1 MVEEPFI
8 SLIIS
13 IDKKMMYEI
22 IDCVSKKE
30 AIKSKKNSIGVFSD
44 EITKKIEDLTLSNL
58 FKLNIFVSENK
69 EDCEWHVKNF
79 KISDNLD
86 LQIFDLEEA
95 FEFIKNHL
103 NKNQEINQNSME
115 M

>member
-1 MVEEPFI
+1 MNKEYILVDLDKLK
-8 SLIIS
+8 LITEGLITDVAWS
-13 IDKKMMYEI
+13 Y
-22 IDCVSKKE
+22 KE
-30 AIKSKKNSIGVFSD
+30 
-44 EITKKIEDLTLSNL
+44 KKIEDLTLSNF

>member
-1 MVEEPFI
+1 MNKEYI
-8 SLIIS
+8 LMDLDKLKLITE
-13 IDKKMMYEI
+13 DL
-22 IDCVSKKE
+22 
-30 AIKSKKNSIGVFSD
+30 
-44 EITKKIEDLTLSNL
+44 ITDVAWPYKLKKIEDLTLSNF

-86 LQIFDLEEA
+86 LQILDLEEA
-95 FEFIKNHL
+95 FEIIKNHL

>member
-1 MVEEPFI
+1 MNKEYILVDLDNLK
-8 SLIIS
+8 LITEGLITDVAWS
-13 IDKKMMYEI
+13 Y
-22 IDCVSKKE
+22 KE
-30 AIKSKKNSIGVFSD
+30 
-44 EITKKIEDLTLSNL
+44 KKIEDLTLSNL

-69 EDCEWHVKNF
+69 QDCEWHVKNF

-103 NKNQEINQNSME
+103 NKNQEINQNLME

>member
-1 MVEEPFI
+1 MNKEYILVDLDKLKLVTED
-8 SLIIS
+8 LIIDVEWS
-13 IDKKMMYEI
+13 Y
-22 IDCVSKKE
+22 
-30 AIKSKKNSIGVFSD
+30 
-44 EITKKIEDLTLSNL
+44 TQRKIEDLTLSNL

-69 EDCEWHVKNF
+69 EDCEWHIKNF

-86 LQIFDLEEA
+86 LQILNLEEA
-95 FEFIKNHL
+95 LEFIKNHL

>member
-1 MVEEPFI
+1 MNKEYI
-8 SLIIS
+8 LMDLDKLKLITE
-13 IDKKMMYEI
+13 DL
-22 IDCVSKKE
+22 
-30 AIKSKKNSIGVFSD
+30 
-44 EITKKIEDLTLSNL
+44 ITDVAWPYKLKKIEDLTVSNF

>member
-1 MVEEPFI
+1 MNKEYILVDLDNLK
-8 SLIIS
+8 LITEGLITDVAWS
-13 IDKKMMYEI
+13 Y
-22 IDCVSKKE
+22 KE
-30 AIKSKKNSIGVFSD
+30 
-44 EITKKIEDLTLSNL
+44 KKIEDLTLSNL

-103 NKNQEINQNSME
+103 NKNQEINQNLME

>member
-1 MVEEPFI
+1 MNKEYILMDLDKLKLITED
-8 SLIIS
+8 LII
-13 IDKKMMYEI
+13 DVAWPYKL
-22 IDCVSKKE
+22 
-30 AIKSKKNSIGVFSD
+30 
-44 EITKKIEDLTLSNL
+44 KKIEDLTLSNL

-95 FEFIKNHL
+95 FELL
-103 NKNQEINQNSME
+103 NSPSLKGRDS
-115 M
+115 

>member
-1 MVEEPFI
+1 MNKEYI
-8 SLIIS
+8 LMDLDKLKLITEDLIT
-13 IDKKMMYEI
+13 DVAWPYKLKK
-22 IDCVSKKE
+22 
-30 AIKSKKNSIGVFSD
+30 
-44 EITKKIEDLTLSNL
+44 TEDLTLSNF

>member
-1 MVEEPFI
+1 MNKEYI
-8 SLIIS
+8 LMDLDKLKLITEGLITDVAWS
-13 IDKKMMYEI
+13 Y
-22 IDCVSKKE
+22 KE
-30 AIKSKKNSIGVFSD
+30 
-44 EITKKIEDLTLSNL
+44 KKIEDLTLSNL

-69 EDCEWHVKNF
+69 QDCEWHVKNF

-103 NKNQEINQNSME
+103 NKNQEINQNLME

>member
-1 MVEEPFI
+1 MNKEYI
-8 SLIIS
+8 LMDLDKLKLITE
-13 IDKKMMYEI
+13 DL
-22 IDCVSKKE
+22 
-30 AIKSKKNSIGVFSD
+30 
-44 EITKKIEDLTLSNL
+44 ITDVAWPYKLKKIEDLTLSNF

-95 FEFIKNHL
+95 FELL
-103 NKNQEINQNSME
+103 NYPSLKGGDS
-115 M
+115 